1 MKGADGR
8 VAPLVHQGLRLA
20 ARWLFTFYHDIRV
33 HGAEHV
39 PLDGSAII
47 AANHPTYLDPAFI
60 MVGLG
65 RPVRFMAWE
74 KPFRLP
80 LLGAMMRA
88 YGAIPVNMK
97 KPGRAS
103 FEAAVKVLRG
113 GELFGIFPEGGRTK
127 TLAPMNPLKSGVARL
142 ALITGAP
149 IIPATIVGGR
159 QVWRRGDLFPKPGP
173 ITVFFHPPLRVAA
186 GERVKWR
193 RDRSLEKEVIEGLI
207 GRIHHKLV
215 PSLRRDKRLD
225 RILAAAPQPPTL
237 WVEGLA
243 PIFFAA
249 AWFLLPEAA
258 WGRLGAPNV
267 PWLAGSLSLLGLE
280 LAVEWRGKGLK
291 WVRQILPW
299 ATLASFAWASF
310 GTPNAW
316 NSALESAVLIA
327 LGWVTFFRFPAYRR
341 VRTPLLLFGY
351 GAWLA
356 EVVARSRP

>member
-1 MKGADGR
+1 MGKGR
-8 VAPLVHQGLRLA
+8 IAPLVHEGLRLA
-20 ARWLFTFYHDIRV
+20 ARWLFTVFHDIRV

-39 PLDGSAII
+39 PEGGAAII
-47 AANHPTYLDPAFI
+47 AANHPTYLDPAFL

-80 LLGAMMRA
+80 LLGVMMRA

-127 TLAPMNPLKSGVARL
+127 TAEPMNPVKSGVARL

-149 IIPATIVGGR
+149 IVPATIVGGR
-159 QVWRRGDLFPKPGP
+159 RVWRRGELFPKPGP
-173 ITVFFHPPLRVAA
+173 ITVYFHPPLRVEA
-186 GERVKWR
+186 GERARWR
-193 RDRSLEKEVIEGLI
+193 RDRTLERQVIDGVLA
-207 GRIHHKLV
+207 RIHKKLV
-215 PSLRRDKRLD
+215 PSLRRDKRVD

-237 WVEGLA
+237 WVEGL
-243 PIFFAA
+243 PFIFLAA
-249 AWFLLPEAA
+249 AWLLLPAEA
-258 WGRLGAPNV
+258 WPRLGAPNV
-267 PWLAGSLSLLGLE
+267 PWLAGSAALLGLE

-291 WVRQILPW
+291 WVRQVLPW
-299 ATLASFAWASF
+299 VTLAAFTWSSF
-310 GTPNAW
+310 GSPNKW
-316 NSALESAVLIA
+316 NLPLESAFLIA
-327 LGWVTFFRFPAYRR
+327 LGWFTFFRFPAYRK
-341 VRTPLLLFGY
+341 VRTPLLLAGY

-356 EVVARSRP
+356 EVVTRSRL